1 MIDTKQIVENRYKG
15 VAPEGFVLL
24 LEKTIQDLQDFETW
38 KEWKNKIIELDLNN
52 RIEIEESKK
61 SFKHSFYL
69 VGQQKYTNLLRY
81 FLDNIYLNLVY
92 FMFI

>member
-1 MIDTKQIVENRYKG
+1 MPKITTKEIVKNRYLG

-61 SFKHSFYL
+61 S
-69 VGQQKYTNLLRY
+69 
-81 FLDNIYLNLVY
+81 
-92 FMFI
+92 

>member
-38 KEWKNKIIELDLNN
+38 KEWKNNIIELDLNN

-61 SFKHSFYL
+61 S
-69 VGQQKYTNLLRY
+69 
-81 FLDNIYLNLVY
+81 
-92 FMFI
+92 